1 MSAHARGG
9 RASLFTKTGHQNA
22 SELLT
27 NDMLV
32 VVSVRRR
39 MKAVRNLLGHGA
51 CGILIASGRAVEQAV
66 EYAASFVPTVGVGFN
81 LVRPGVDAVVL
92 DPSAEAD
99 LVSRVV
105 EFGHRHVAVTASRH
119 PEAHTLH
126 ARTAGFATRLVVAG
140 VKTTLIPVGSY
151 WDAEAARQ
159 LENAL
164 EEGAT
169 AVMAGDDSSAP

>member
-32 VVSVRRR
+32 VVSGRRR

-99 LVSRVV
+99 LVSRV
-105 EFGHRHVAVTASRH
+105 
-119 PEAHTLH
+119 
-126 ARTAGFATRLVVAG
+126 
-140 VKTTLIPVGSY
+140 
-151 WDAEAARQ
+151 
-159 LENAL
+159 
-164 EEGAT
+164 
-169 AVMAGDDSSAP
+169 